1 MNLNSYLPLPTAPRA
16 ANPLANSPAQGP
28 ASGADAVAG
37 QSLGLDFSQIMARQ
51 FQQLPAT
58 QRQNFAATSDAIHAD
73 NAQASEHAAL
83 MANKDAAA
91 QTDKQDKS
99 GTFAST
105 NNSRVSQDAPERGN
119 DKQESSAKTSSGN
132 TPRNRKASADAQQ
145 EDKDNVGASGQAD
158 LPRVLAVMPS
168 ANGSSD
174 TGVSS
179 DSALGIRATRTA
191 ANLAAQELAQASD
204 SATNKLQMFALSP
217 KVRIIT
223 DPRQAPSPESL
234 TAFAKSMGLDDATI
248 QNLMGTASAQTA
260 TSSDASAS
268 AALTG
273 SGNNPAN
280 GSANP
285 SGFPIS
291 ALLDAALN
299 GGSDKL
305 PISQTDAPAFS
316 QAMTQA
322 LSSGAQLP
330 VTHANLLQSAAAM
343 PLNFGISGLPANG
356 MSQAEMASIQQ
367 IQMTVLPPAVL
378 PVQSA
383 NVAQALQTPSTA
395 SVLSLLGGNV
405 QEQDI
410 ASLASSFSQNMG
422 EPSDSSG
429 SNTSGQSSSSG
440 FAQALAQS
448 SASDAKGVVNKDATS
463 AVATPMSEVY
473 DQLSDKLA
481 TEMAARM
488 HKQLSDGQWKM
499 KFGLRP
505 AHLGGVEI
513 QLEMKE
519 GKLDAVFRAENPMT
533 RDLLQNSTHRLREAL
548 QNFGINAGFVQVGQS
563 GGQSQ
568 QNASGNSTPQPQV
581 RDNSNLSNHTSDTST
596 PVATTR
602 GKDSTSLLDLYA

>member
-16 ANPLANSPAQGP
+16 ATPLANSPTQGP

-37 QSLGLDFSQIMARQ
+37 QSLGLDFAQIMARQ
-51 FQQLPAT
+51 FQQLPAS

-73 NAQASEHAAL
+73 NAQASEHSAL
-83 MANKDAAA
+83 LANKDATA
-91 QTDKQDKS
+91 QAGNQDKPEPN
-99 GTFAST
+99 
-105 NNSRVSQDAPERGN
+105 NNSRVSQDAPGHARD
-119 DKQESSAKTSSGN
+119 DKQESSAKSSSGSSQRSKKPA
-132 TPRNRKASADAQQ
+132 TD
-145 EDKDNVGASGQAD
+145 DKDSDTTSATGWQSD
-158 LPRVLAVMPS
+158 LPQALDLAAKAASTV
-168 ANGSSD
+168 AN
-174 TGVSS
+174 
-179 DSALGIRATRTA
+179 ALTNPAAGLQAARTA
-191 ANLAAQELAQASD
+191 ANLAAQELAQASTD
-204 SATNKLQMFALSP
+204 ATNKLQMFALSP
-217 KVRIIT
+217 KVHIIT

-248 QNLMGTASAQTA
+248 QNLMGSADALKSATQTGL
-260 TSSDASAS
+260 SN
-268 AALTG
+268 G
-273 SGNNPAN
+273 QPN
-280 GSANP
+280 GSANN
-285 SGFPIS
+285 SGFNIS
-291 ALLDAALN
+291 ALLGAALN

-305 PISQTDAPAFS
+305 NISQADAPAFN

-322 LSSGAQLP
+322 LASSAQSP
-330 VTHANLLQSAAAM
+330 AANANLLQSAAAA

-378 PVQSA
+378 PVQSGNA
-383 NVAQALQTPSTA
+383 SQAFNTPSTA

-405 QEQDI
+405 QEKDI
-410 ASLASSFSQNMG
+410 ASLASSFSQDMG
-422 EPSDSSG
+422 EQSDSSG
-429 SNTSGQSSSSG
+429 SNTSGQSSAG

-448 SASDAKGVVNKDATS
+448 SSNDNKSVASKDAAN

-513 QLEMKE
+513 QLEMKD
-519 GKLDAVFRAENPMT
+519 GKLDAVFRAENAMT
-533 RDLLQNSTHRLREAL
+533 RDLLQNSTQRLRDAL
-548 QNFGINAGFVQVGQS
+548 QNFGINAGFVQVGQN

-581 RDNSNLSNHTSDTST
+581 RDNSGVNTNNSDTT
-596 PVATTR
+596 AQVVANR
-602 GKDSTSLLDLYA
+602 GKDSSSLLDLYA